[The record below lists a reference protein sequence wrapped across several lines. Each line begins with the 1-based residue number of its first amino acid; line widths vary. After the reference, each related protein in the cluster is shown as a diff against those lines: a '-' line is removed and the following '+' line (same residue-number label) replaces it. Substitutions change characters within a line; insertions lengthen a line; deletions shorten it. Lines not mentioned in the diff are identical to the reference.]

1 MYNSVT
7 NAKRMTLA
15 CLALIGLLISA
26 NALAVKPEDRTT
38 IVDVALAVN
47 GGALAP
53 DVPAGEFSTLIAAV
67 VGTGL
72 DAVLDG
78 NGQFTVFAPTDQAFK
93 DTLDLDAAEMTALTS
108 TELGKNLVTEILLY
122 HVARGER
129 LSGDVLGAERIRM
142 LNRSFTYPNAG
153 AETIEDNTGEEA
165 ALLIDAGLID
175 VSADNGVIHVID
187 RVLLPEAL

>member
-1 MYNSVT
+1 MYRT
-7 NAKRMTLA
+7 FTQFKH
-15 CLALIGLLISA
+15 LALTSFALLALVFSA

-38 IVDVALAVN
+38 IVDVAIAVN

-53 DVPAGEFSTLIAAV
+53 AVPAGEFSTLIAAV

-78 NGQFTVFAPTDQAFK
+78 NGQFTVFAPTDQAFL
-93 DTLDLDAAEMTALTS
+93 DTLALDAAGMTALTS

-142 LNRSFTYPNAG
+142 LNRSFTYPNAD
-153 AETIEDNTGEEA
+153 AKTIEDNTGEEA
-165 ALLIDAGLID
+165 VLQIGAGLID
-175 VSADNGVIHVID
+175 VPADNGVIHVID
-187 RVLLPEAL
+187 RVLLPEEL